1 MEQAAGKLPAPPS
14 HLVSLGA
21 RGSGT
26 RVSLSEPKVDPRRK
40 LDVAER
46 VFRVAGVLI
55 LVVAGIHLLATPL
68 FGRFMAEAVGSEAWK
83 AVGPPSLLSFIVLGI
98 LLFPVGAGAFTVAPA
113 LRERWAWR
121 LAWVIALSFATL
133 PVCLL
138 VLMRGGMYRAPAF
151 IVAEVLVTIVGLTLP
166 GVLAWVEIGKHTSE
180 LQ

>member
-1 MEQAAGKLPAPPS
+1 VE
-14 HLVSLGA
+14 
-21 RGSGT
+21 
-26 RVSLSEPKVDPRRK
+26 PRRK
-40 LDVAER
+40 LDVAGR

-83 AVGPPSLLSFIVLGI
+83 VVGPPSLGI
-98 LLFPVGAGAFTVAPA
+98 LLIPVGAGAFTVAPA
-113 LRERWAWR
+113 LQERWAWR

-166 GVLAWVEIGKHTSE
+166 GVLAWVGRTRRHA
-180 LQ
+180 

>member
-68 FGRFMAEAVGSEAWK
+68 FGRFMAEAVGSKAWK
-83 AVGPPSLLSFIVLGI
+83 VVGPPSLLSFIVLGI
-98 LLFPVGAGAFTVAPA
+98 LLLPVGAGAFAVAPA
-113 LRERWAWR
+113 LQERWAWR
-121 LAWVIALSFATL
+121 LAWVIAPSIQAVDASERRRSDVHL
-133 PVCLL
+133 PT
-138 VLMRGGMYRAPAF
+138 RRS
-151 IVAEVLVTIVGLTLP
+151 T
-166 GVLAWVEIGKHTSE
+166 
-180 LQ
+180 